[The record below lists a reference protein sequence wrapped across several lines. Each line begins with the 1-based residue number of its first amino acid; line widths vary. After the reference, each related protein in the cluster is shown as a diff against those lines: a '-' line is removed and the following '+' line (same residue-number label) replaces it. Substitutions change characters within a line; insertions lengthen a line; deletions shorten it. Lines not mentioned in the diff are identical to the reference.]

1 MSRKKQ
7 KSASREAHNLH
18 DGFFKKIFKNA
29 KYLMQLFHIVLP
41 PRFVA
46 AFDADSLTIKDGIL
60 LKRSGVEIRTD
71 LTAAMRLKNTDTE
84 ITITFI
90 LEHKSYCD
98 PEVNL
103 QTMEYYLSA
112 RREQRKLKSRKKGAA
127 RNLVIPVV
135 LICCKDKDFEPPRDD
150 LELEFGDEEIPPIL
164 EEHRHLFRQMPI
176 ITVNLRKLPLDN
188 FWDEA
193 GELESGK
200 QALRSE
206 AERESGKQALRSEA
220 ERESG
225 ANCRAAVTAVKG
237 MADVWDATDDTIA
250 ELLTKCRLLPS
261 EEGGFMLENLNEY
274 YISADNAVDEGDFN
288 RVDRERWP
296 DLAQKERLE
305 TMLET
310 QSDRAERRG
319 IEKGIKLGK
328 LDTARQLLLDGV
340 DERIICKAA
349 KLSKK
354 ELAEI
359 KRSLD
364 RD

>member
-1 MSRKKQ
+1 MS
-7 KSASREAHNLH
+7 S
-18 DGFFKKIFKNA
+18 
-29 KYLMQLFHIVLP
+29 
-41 PRFVA
+41 
-46 AFDADSLTIKDGIL
+46 FDADSLTIKDGIL

-103 QTMEYYLSA
+103 QTMEYYLIT
-112 RREQRKLKSRKKGAA
+112 RREQRKRKSRKKGAA

-164 EEHRHLFRQMPI
+164 EEFRHFFRQMPI
-176 ITVNLRKLPLDN
+176 ITVNLRKLQLDN

-193 GELESGK
+193 GELESG
-200 QALRSE
+200 AS
-206 AERESGKQALRSEA
+206 
-220 ERESG
+220 
-225 ANCRAAVTAVKG
+225 CRAAVTAVKG

-261 EEGGFMLENLNEY
+261 EDGGFMLENLNKY

-310 QSDRAERRG
+310 QSDRAKQQG
-319 IEKGIKLGK
+319 IEQGKQQGIEQGKQQGIKLGK